1 MNKMKTEKYTA
12 QKNRLPQTGK
22 QVIAQTDGEN
32 MIVYQAFNP
41 RITDYA
47 VAHQQ
52 FGGPDYSFSRMSW
65 IKPGFLWMMYR
76 AGWAAKED
84 QQRILAITVPI
95 THFKTIL
102 QQATLSSFD
111 SQLYAA
117 EANWK
122 SALAATEVRLQW
134 DPDHDPYGNK
144 QERKAIQIGLKGE
157 CLKNFCTKWLVKIE
171 DITDFVKQEHE
182 KLLKD
187 QLADLLVPIEDVLD
201 LNDDVMEQKI
211 GIQKK

>member
-111 SQLYAA
+111 SQLYVLKPIGSRLWQLPKCAC
-117 EANWK
+117 NGIRIMTL
-122 SALAATEVRLQW
+122 LAISR
-134 DPDHDPYGNK
+134 N
-144 QERKAIQIGLKGE
+144 
-157 CLKNFCTKWLVKIE
+157 
-171 DITDFVKQEHE
+171 E
-182 KLLKD
+182 KRFKL
-187 QLADLLVPIEDVLD
+187 
-201 LNDDVMEQKI
+201 
-211 GIQKK
+211 G